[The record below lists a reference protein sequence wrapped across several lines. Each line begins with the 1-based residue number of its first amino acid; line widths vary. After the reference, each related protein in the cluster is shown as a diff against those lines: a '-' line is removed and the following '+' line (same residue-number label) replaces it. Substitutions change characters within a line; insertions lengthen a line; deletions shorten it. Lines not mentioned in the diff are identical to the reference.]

1 MRWSAQPSCWI
12 LSWGSRWEAGRI
24 ELVASAPSF
33 PGLEKSRFF
42 WGLCFHRQEEP
53 LLLASWSSPEG
64 PGLDERPCGL
74 KSDVCRGQ
82 VVMSPL
88 GLKEPAWWVPSLL
101 PHSANVY
108 LALAMRRCCSRCW
121 GNSGDPSPG
130 GTRILGRQVD
140 NTLRKVSEHCSG
152 M

>member
-1 MRWSAQPSCWI
+1 MRWGAQPSCWI
-12 LSWGSRWEAGRI
+12 LSWGSRWEVGRI

-74 KSDVCRGQ
+74 KSDVCRRQ

-88 GLKEPAWWVPSLL
+88 GLKEPAWWVP
-101 PHSANVY
+101 PAP
-108 LALAMRRCCSRCW
+108 
-121 GNSGDPSPG
+121 PSFGKCVFSTRPCAGAAPGAG
-130 GTRILGRQVD
+130 GTAGIPPQGNTHSRETGRQY
-140 NTLRKVSEHCSG
+140 TKESE
-152 M
+152 